1 MRELFKAYDEKVLK
15 SKPLVW
21 ITGLHWL
28 FPLAILL
35 CLLSYSFGW
44 CMPYSVNLTRQEVE
58 GFIFPVAWITGV
70 CVVILLVIF
79 FIRQIRFDALRVHH
93 NLPYKKPYLHFFIF
107 LITLSSITAIPHLA
121 SLGGLHKCRYSIDES
136 VVRSDLAVLDNG
148 VAHFVLDQKKI
159 FYSQAQYD
167 NLPLGLRQMAV
178 EHHNDADQAIYKS
191 GRYTLPLYNLIGDS
205 IYFSRKKM
213 NHYSRSR
220 NIEALS
226 LEDAKVEIEEFKK
239 VAYKYGGRFK
249 DLTPREHIDQ
259 MLLFIQQ
266 GSVLNFNDNNQTYN
280 TIMNHDELRQH
291 YSLHD
296 DILDAGDSL
305 FYAGPWKFWKY
316 YLLLPFL
323 LSLLLYVL
331 CAVKLMDFGWA
342 LLVGSLTFVFGGIL
356 TGLSIALGLISNSH
370 NELEWFWLVLITAF
384 LLTYLFIIHFSALR
398 SVIKRAFAIAL
409 HILTPVIFWFYWI
422 LGDEL
427 HEVYNVDFG
436 TDHYE
441 ILDENSYY
449 ALGYSLLLVICLISI
464 SLFNRH
470 YTKQYV
476 HPKS

>member
-1 MRELFKAYDEKVLK
+1 
-15 SKPLVW
+15 
-21 ITGLHWL
+21 
-28 FPLAILL
+28 
-35 CLLSYSFGW
+35 
-44 CMPYSVNLTRQEVE
+44 MPYSVNLTRQEVE

-79 FIRQIRFDALRVHH
+79 FMRQIRFDALRVHH
-93 NLPYKKPYLHFFIF
+93 SLPYKKPYLHFFIF

-159 FYSQAQYD
+159 FYSQSEYTE
-167 NLPLGLRQMAV
+167 LPLVLQQIAIEIDV
-178 EHHNDADQAIYKS
+178 EGNGNEYH
-191 GRYTLPLYNLIGDS
+191 RYSLPCYNLIGDS
-205 IYFSRKKM
+205 IYLSLKSMNNQYAYFSL
-213 NHYSRSR
+213 
-220 NIEALS
+220 EALS

-427 HEVYNVDFG
+427 HEVYNYNADFG